1 MKRVLAAILLAA
13 VIAPQSFAGNRE
25 NAMHHI
31 AQVMAAASLC
41 HSIEPQTILLALV
54 ATGNGIDMERDQP
67 EMLDDALRLKTSMAN
82 LPEDAVCASALA
94 LYGPG
99 GQNVSGLVKKK

>member
-1 MKRVLAAILLAA
+1 MRRVSVTMLLATL
-13 VIAPQSFAGNRE
+13 IAPQSFAGNRE

-41 HSIEPQTILLALV
+41 HSIEPQTTLLALV

-67 EMLDDALRLKTSMAN
+67 KMLDEALRLKASMAN
-82 LPEDAVCASALA
+82 FPEDAVCSSALA

-99 GQNVSGLVKKK
+99 GLNVSGLVRKK